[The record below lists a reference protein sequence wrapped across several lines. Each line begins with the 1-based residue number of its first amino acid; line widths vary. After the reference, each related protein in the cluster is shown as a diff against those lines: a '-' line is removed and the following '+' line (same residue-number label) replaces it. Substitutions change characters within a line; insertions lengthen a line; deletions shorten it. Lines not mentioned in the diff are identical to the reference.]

1 MIVGSLFETA
11 WHALATHRMRS
22 FLTMLGMV
30 IGVAA
35 VILMLAIG
43 QGAQAMVR
51 SSIASMGSNL
61 FIIMSGATTSSGA
74 RVAAGQ
80 APSLTFADADAIREL
95 PDILAAAPVT
105 PGSAQLIYGGVN
117 WSTSVYGT
125 TPDYVVVR
133 DWPLAEGGFFSEAD
147 VRSGARVAVIGEV
160 VARELFGDE
169 DPVGKVIRIRQ
180 APFEVIGVLA
190 PKGQSL
196 DGRDQDDLV
205 IVPISSAQQKIF
217 SGGRLRDRAR
227 LIMAQALSEKRMD
240 AAESAIN
247 ELLRSRHRIGVE
259 QDDDFTVRNL
269 TAIAEAA
276 ASTTRVM
283 SMLLGAIAAISLVV
297 GGIGIMNIMLVS
309 VTERTR
315 EIGIRMAIGAR
326 RSDVL
331 WQFLIEALTLSL
343 IGCGIG
349 LVIGIGGAWLV
360 ERFAGLPI
368 VVTPAAA
375 LMAVG
380 VSFLIGVFF
389 GFYPARSAAAL
400 DPIEAL
406 RSQ

>member
-1 MIVGSLFETA
+1 MIFSSLLETA
-11 WHALATHRMRS
+11 WHALTAHRMRS

-51 SSIASMGSNL
+51 SAIESMGSNL
-61 FIIMSGATTSSGA
+61 FIILSGATTSGGA
-74 RVAAGQ
+74 RVATGN
-80 APSLTFADADAIREL
+80 APSLTFDDAEAIREL
-95 PDILAAAPVT
+95 PDILAAAPVSS
-105 PGSAQLIYGGVN
+105 GGAQLIYGGVN

-125 TPDYVVVR
+125 TPDYAVVR
-133 DWPLAEGGFFSEAD
+133 NWSMASGSFFNEAD
-147 VRSGARVAVIGEV
+147 VRTGARVAVIGDV
-160 VARELFGDE
+160 VASELFGDE
-169 DPVGKVIRIRQ
+169 DPIGKVIRIKQ

-190 PKGQSL
+190 AKGQSL
-196 DGRDQDDLV
+196 DGRNQDDTV
-205 IVPISSAQQKIF
+205 MVPFSSAQQKIF
-217 SGGRLRDRAR
+217 SNSLRNRAR
-227 LIMAQALSEKRMD
+227 FIMVQAVSEKNMD
-240 AAESAIN
+240 AAETSIN
-247 ELLRSRHRIGVE
+247 NLLRSRHRIQEG

-269 TAIAEAA
+269 TAIAETA
-276 ASTTRVM
+276 ASTTRIM
-283 SMLLGAIAAISLVV
+283 SLLLGAIAAISLVV

-326 RSDVL
+326 RRDVL

-349 LVIGIGGAWLV
+349 LLLGVGGAWLV
-360 ERFAGLPI
+360 GSLADLPVAVT
-368 VVTPAAA
+368 VVSV
-375 LMAVG
+375 LLAVG

-389 GFYPARSAAAL
+389 GFYPARRAAGL

-406 RSQ
+406 RAQ

>member
-1 MIVGSLFETA
+1 MIIGSLLETA

-35 VILMLAIG
+35 VILMMAIG
-43 QGAQAMVR
+43 QGAQATVR
-51 SSIASMGSNL
+51 SAIESMGSNL
-61 FIIMSGATTSSGA
+61 FIITSGATTASGA
-74 RVAAGQ
+74 RVAAGT
-80 APSLTFADADAIREL
+80 APSLTFDDADAIRNL
-95 PDILAAAPVT
+95 PEIGAGAPVA
-105 PGSAQLIYGGVN
+105 PGSAQLIYAGLN
-117 WSTSVYGT
+117 WNTVVYGT

-133 DWPLAEGGFFSEAD
+133 DWSVASGGFFSEAD
-147 VRSGARVAVIGEV
+147 VRSAARVAVIGAV

-169 DPVGKVIRIRQ
+169 DPVGKIIRIRQ

-190 PKGQSL
+190 AKGQSL

-217 SGGRLRDRAR
+217 GSSLRNRAR
-227 LIMAQALSEKRMD
+227 MIMAQALSEKNMD
-240 AAESAIN
+240 AAEHAMN
-247 ELLRSRHRIGVE
+247 ELLRVRHRIGVG

-269 TAIAEAA
+269 TAIAEAE
-276 ASTTRVM
+276 ASTTRIM

-349 LVIGIGGAWLV
+349 LVIGVGGAWLV
-360 ERFAGLPI
+360 ERLAGLQV
-368 VVTPAAA
+368 VVTPVAA

-389 GFYPARSAAAL
+389 GFYPARRAAGL

>member
-1 MIVGSLFETA
+1 
-11 WHALATHRMRS
+11 MRS

-51 SSIASMGSNL
+51 SAIESMGSNL
-61 FIIMSGATTSSGA
+61 FIIMSGATSSGGA
-74 RVAAGQ
+74 RIATGN
-80 APSLTFADADAIREL
+80 APTLTFEDADAIRDL
-95 PDILAAAPVT
+95 PGLAAAAPVS
-105 PGSAQLIYGGVN
+105 PGGAQLIYGGVN

-125 TPDYVVVR
+125 TPDYAVVR
-133 DWPLAEGGFFSEAD
+133 DWPVASGSFFSEAD
-147 VRSGARVAVIGEV
+147 VRSGARVAVIGQV
-160 VARELFGDE
+160 VANELFGDE
-169 DPVGKVIRIRQ
+169 DPIGKIIRIKQ

-190 PKGQSL
+190 AKGQSL
-196 DGRDQDDLV
+196 DGRDQDDTV
-205 IVPISSAQQKIF
+205 MVPISSAQQKIF
-217 SGGRLRDRAR
+217 SSSLRNRAR
-227 LIMAQALSEKRMD
+227 FIMAQAVSEKGMD
-240 AAESAIN
+240 AAETAIN
-247 ELLRSRHRIGVE
+247 ELLRSRHRIGAG

-269 TAIAEAA
+269 TAIAETA
-276 ASTTRVM
+276 ASTTRIM

-326 RSDVL
+326 RRDVL

-349 LVIGIGGAWLV
+349 LLFGVGGAWLV
-360 ERFAGLPI
+360 GNLADLP
-368 VVTPAAA
+368 VAVTPTSI

-389 GFYPARSAAAL
+389 GFYPARRAAGL

>member
-1 MIVGSLFETA
+1 MIFSSLLETA

-35 VILMLAIG
+35 VILMMAIG
-43 QGAQAMVR
+43 EGAQAMVR
-51 SSIASMGSNL
+51 DSIKSMGSNL
-61 FIIMSGATTSSGA
+61 FIIMSGASTSGGA
-74 RVAAGQ
+74 RVATGN
-80 APSLTFADADAIREL
+80 APTLTFDDADAIRDL
-95 PDILAAAPVT
+95 KDVLAAAPVS
-105 PGSAQLIYGGVN
+105 PGSAQLIYNGVN

-125 TPDYVVVR
+125 TPDYIQVR
-133 DWPLAEGGFFSEAD
+133 NWSLASGGFFNEAD
-147 VRSGARVAVIGEV
+147 VRSGARVAVIGQV

-169 DPVGKVIRIRQ
+169 DPIGKIIRIKQ

-190 PKGQSL
+190 AKGQSL
-196 DGRDQDDLV
+196 DGRDQDDTV

-217 SGGRLRDRAR
+217 SNALRNRAR
-227 LIMAQALSEKRMD
+227 FIMAQALSAKSMD
-240 AAESAIN
+240 AAESAITN
-247 ELLRSRHRIGVE
+247 VLRSRHRIGVG
-259 QDDDFTVRNL
+259 QDDDFSVRNL
-269 TAIAEAA
+269 TALAEAA
-276 ASTTRVM
+276 AATTRIM
-283 SMLLGAIAAISLVV
+283 SILLGAIAAISLVV

-326 RSDVL
+326 SRDVL

-349 LVIGIGGAWLV
+349 LLLGVGGAWLV
-360 ERFAGLPI
+360 GSLVDLP
-368 VVTPAAA
+368 VAVTPTSV
-375 LMAVG
+375 LLAVG

-389 GFYPARSAAAL
+389 GFYPARRAAGL

>member
-1 MIVGSLFETA
+1 MIFTSLFETA
-11 WHALATHRMRS
+11 WHALVTHRMRS

-51 SSIASMGSNL
+51 SSIESMGSNL
-61 FIIMSGATTSSGA
+61 FIIMSGATTSGGA
-74 RVAAGQ
+74 RVAGGM
-80 APSLTFADADAIREL
+80 APTLTFSDADAIRGL
-95 PDILAAAPVT
+95 GDIVAAAPVS
-105 PGSAQLIYGGVN
+105 PGTAQLIYGGLN
-117 WSTSVYGT
+117 WNTSVYGT
-125 TPDYVVVR
+125 TPDYAVVR
-133 DWPLAEGGFFSEAD
+133 DWPMESGGFFSEAD
-147 VRSGARVAVIGEV
+147 VRSGARVVVIGAV

-169 DPVGKVIRIRQ
+169 DPIGKIIRIRQ

-190 PKGQSL
+190 AKGQSL
-196 DGRDQDDLV
+196 DGRDQDDTV
-205 IVPISSAQQKIF
+205 IVPITSAQQKIF
-217 SGGRLRDRAR
+217 SSSMRNRAR
-227 LIMAQALSEKRMD
+227 LVMAQAVSDKRME
-240 AAESAIN
+240 AAESGIN
-247 ELLRSRHRIGVE
+247 ELLRNRHRISAG

-269 TAIAEAA
+269 TALAETA
-276 ASTTRVM
+276 ASTTRIM
-283 SMLLGAIAAISLVV
+283 SLLLGAIAAISLVV

-326 RSDVL
+326 RRDVL

-343 IGCGIG
+343 IGCAIG
-349 LVIGIGGAWLV
+349 LALGIGGAWLV
-360 ERFAGLPI
+360 GNLAGLP
-368 VVTPAAA
+368 VAVTPASV

-389 GFYPARSAAAL
+389 GFYPARSAAGL

-406 RSQ
+406 RAQ

>member
-1 MIVGSLFETA
+1 MIIGSLLETA

-35 VILMLAIG
+35 VILMMAIG
-43 QGAQAMVR
+43 QGAQATVR
-51 SSIASMGSNL
+51 SAIESMGSNL
-61 FIIMSGATTSSGA
+61 FIITSGATTASGA
-74 RVAAGQ
+74 RVAAGT
-80 APSLTFADADAIREL
+80 APSLTFDDADAIRNL
-95 PDILAAAPVT
+95 PEIGAGAPVA
-105 PGSAQLIYGGVN
+105 PGSAQLIYGGLN
-117 WSTSVYGT
+117 WNTVVYGT

-133 DWPLAEGGFFSEAD
+133 DWSVASGGFFSEAD
-147 VRSGARVAVIGEV
+147 VRSAARVAVIGAV

-169 DPVGKVIRIRQ
+169 DPVGKIIRIRQ

-190 PKGQSL
+190 AKGQSL

-217 SGGRLRDRAR
+217 GSSLRNRAR
-227 LIMAQALSEKRMD
+227 MIMAQALSEKNMD
-240 AAESAIN
+240 AAEHAMN
-247 ELLRSRHRIGVE
+247 ELLRVRHRIGVG

-269 TAIAEAA
+269 TAIAEAE
-276 ASTTRVM
+276 ASTTRIM

-349 LVIGIGGAWLV
+349 LVIGVGGAWLV
-360 ERFAGLPI
+360 ERLAGLPV
-368 VVTPAAA
+368 VVTPVAA

-389 GFYPARSAAAL
+389 GFYPARRAAGL

>member
-1 MIVGSLFETA
+1 VIFTSLLETA

-35 VILMLAIG
+35 VILMMAIG
-43 QGAQAMVR
+43 EGAQAMVR
-51 SSIASMGSNL
+51 DAIKSMGSNL
-61 FIIMSGATTSSGA
+61 FIIMSGASTSGGA
-74 RVAAGQ
+74 RVATGN
-80 APSLTFADADAIREL
+80 APTLTFDDADAIRNL
-95 PDILAAAPVT
+95 PDVLTAAPVS
-105 PGSAQLIYGGVN
+105 PGSAQLIYGGIN
-117 WSTSVYGT
+117 WSTSVFGT

-133 DWPLAEGGFFSEAD
+133 DWPMESGGFFSEAD
-147 VRSGARVAVIGEV
+147 VRSGARVAVIGQV

-169 DPVGKVIRIRQ
+169 DPIGKIIRIKQ

-190 PKGQSL
+190 AKGQSL
-196 DGRDQDDLV
+196 DGRDQDDTVL
-205 IVPISSAQQKIF
+205 VPISSAQQKIF
-217 SGGRLRDRAR
+217 SNSLRNRAR
-227 LIMAQALSEKRMD
+227 FIMAQAVSAKSMGV
-240 AAESAIN
+240 AEATIN
-247 ELLRSRHRIGVE
+247 DTLRSRHRIGTGQE
-259 QDDDFTVRNL
+259 DDFSVRNL
-269 TAIAEAA
+269 TAIAETAA
-276 ASTTRVM
+276 ATTRIM
-283 SMLLGAIAAISLVV
+283 SILLGTIAAISLVV

-326 RSDVL
+326 RRDVL

-349 LVIGIGGAWLV
+349 LLLGVGGAWLV
-360 ERFAGLPI
+360 GSLAGLP
-368 VVTPAAA
+368 VAVTPASV
-375 LMAVG
+375 LLAVG

-389 GFYPARSAAAL
+389 GFYPARRAAGL

>member
-1 MIVGSLFETA
+1 VIFTSLFETA
-11 WHALATHRMRS
+11 WHALATHRLRS

-51 SSIASMGSNL
+51 SAIESMGSNL
-61 FIIMSGATTSSGA
+61 FIIMSGATTTGGA
-74 RVAAGQ
+74 RVAIGS
-80 APSLTFADADAIREL
+80 APTLTFDDADAIRDL
-95 PDILAAAPVT
+95 QDIVAASPVS

-117 WSTSVYGT
+117 WSTSVFGT
-125 TPDYVVVR
+125 TPDYAIVR
-133 DWPLAEGGFFSEAD
+133 DWPMESGGFFSEAD
-147 VRSGARVAVIGEV
+147 VRSGARVAVIGQV

-169 DPVGKVIRIRQ
+169 DPIGKVIRIRQ

-190 PKGQSL
+190 AKGQSL

-217 SGGRLRDRAR
+217 SGSLRNRAR
-227 LIMAQALSEKRMD
+227 FIMAQATSEKTMD
-240 AAESAIN
+240 PAESAIN
-247 ELLRSRHRIGVE
+247 ELLRNRHRIGVGQE
-259 QDDDFTVRNL
+259 DDFTVRNL

-276 ASTTRVM
+276 ASTTRIM
-283 SMLLGAIAAISLVV
+283 SLLLGAIAAISLVV

-326 RSDVL
+326 RRDVL

-349 LVIGIGGAWLV
+349 VVLGIGGATLV
-360 ERFAGLPI
+360 ESFAGLPI
-368 VVTPAAA
+368 AVTPASV

-389 GFYPARSAAAL
+389 GFYPARRAAGL

>member
-1 MIVGSLFETA
+1 MIFSSLLETA

-35 VILMLAIG
+35 VILMMAIG
-43 QGAQAMVR
+43 EGAQAMVR
-51 SSIASMGSNL
+51 DSIKSMGSNL
-61 FIIMSGATTSSGA
+61 FIIMSGASTSGGA
-74 RVAAGQ
+74 RVATGN
-80 APSLTFADADAIREL
+80 APTLTFDDADAIRDL
-95 PDILAAAPVT
+95 KDVLAAAPVS
-105 PGSAQLIYGGVN
+105 PGSAQLIYNGVN

-125 TPDYVVVR
+125 TPDYIQVR
-133 DWPLAEGGFFSEAD
+133 NWSLASGGFFNEAD
-147 VRSGARVAVIGEV
+147 VRSGARVAVIGQV

-169 DPVGKVIRIRQ
+169 DPIGKIIRIKQ

-190 PKGQSL
+190 AKGQSL
-196 DGRDQDDLV
+196 DGRDQDDTV

-217 SGGRLRDRAR
+217 SNALRNRAR
-227 LIMAQALSEKRMD
+227 FIMAQALSAKSMD
-240 AAESAIN
+240 AAESAITN
-247 ELLRSRHRIGVE
+247 VLRSRHRIGVG
-259 QDDDFTVRNL
+259 QDDDFSVRNL
-269 TAIAEAA
+269 TALAEAA
-276 ASTTRVM
+276 AATTRIM
-283 SMLLGAIAAISLVV
+283 SILLGAIAAISLVV

-326 RSDVL
+326 RRDVL

-349 LVIGIGGAWLV
+349 LLLGVGGAWLV
-360 ERFAGLPI
+360 GSLAGLP
-368 VVTPAAA
+368 VAVTPTSV
-375 LMAVG
+375 LLAVG

-389 GFYPARSAAAL
+389 GFYPARRAAGL

>member
-1 MIVGSLFETA
+1 MIFTSLFETA

-22 FLTMLGMV
+22 FLTMLGMM

-51 SSIASMGSNL
+51 GAIESMGSNL
-61 FIIMSGATTSSGA
+61 FIIMSGATATGGA
-74 RVAAGQ
+74 RVAMGS
-80 APSLTFADADAIREL
+80 APTLTFDDADAIRDL
-95 PDILAAAPVT
+95 PDVLAASPVT
-105 PGSAQLIYGGVN
+105 PGNTQLIYGGVN
-117 WSTSVYGT
+117 WSSSVFGTS
-125 TPDYVVVR
+125 PDYAVVR
-133 DWPLAEGGFFSEAD
+133 DWPMDSGGFFSESD
-147 VRSGARVAVIGEV
+147 VRSGARVAVIGQV

-169 DPVGKVIRIRQ
+169 DPVGKIIRIRQ

-190 PKGQSL
+190 AKGQSL

-205 IVPISSAQQKIF
+205 IVPITSAQQKIF
-217 SGGRLRDRAR
+217 SGGLRNRAR
-227 LIMAQALSEKRMD
+227 FIMAQATSEKTMD

-247 ELLRSRHRIGVE
+247 ELLRNRHRIGVGQE
-259 QDDDFTVRNL
+259 DDFTVRNL

-276 ASTTRVM
+276 ASTTRIM
-283 SMLLGAIAAISLVV
+283 SLLLGAIAAISLVV

-326 RSDVL
+326 RRDVL

-343 IGCGIG
+343 FGCAIG
-349 LVIGIGGAWLV
+349 LALGVGGAWLV
-360 ERFAGLPI
+360 AQFAGLP
-368 VVTPAAA
+368 VEVTPASV

-389 GFYPARSAAAL
+389 GFYPARRAASL

-406 RSQ
+406 RTQ

>member
-1 MIVGSLFETA
+1 VIFTSLFETA
-11 WHALATHRMRS
+11 WHALATHRLRS

-51 SSIASMGSNL
+51 SAIESMGSNL
-61 FIIMSGATTSSGA
+61 FIIMSGATTTGGA
-74 RVAAGQ
+74 RVAIGS
-80 APSLTFADADAIREL
+80 APTLTFDDADAIRDL
-95 PDILAAAPVT
+95 QDIVAASPVS

-117 WSTSVYGT
+117 WSTSVFGT
-125 TPDYVVVR
+125 TPDYAIVR
-133 DWPLAEGGFFSEAD
+133 DWPMESGGFFSEAD
-147 VRSGARVAVIGEV
+147 VRSGARVAVIGQV

-169 DPVGKVIRIRQ
+169 DPIGKVIRIRQ

-190 PKGQSL
+190 AKGQSL

-217 SGGRLRDRAR
+217 SGSLRNRAR
-227 LIMAQALSEKRMD
+227 FIMAQAVSEKSMD

-247 ELLRSRHRIGVE
+247 ELLRNRHRIGVGQE
-259 QDDDFTVRNL
+259 DDFTVRNL

-276 ASTTRVM
+276 ASTTRIM
-283 SMLLGAIAAISLVV
+283 SLLLGAIAAISLVV

-315 EIGIRMAIGAR
+315 EIGIRMVIGAR
-326 RSDVL
+326 RRDVL

-343 IGCGIG
+343 IGCGMG
-349 LVIGIGGAWLV
+349 VVLGIGGATLV
-360 ERFAGLPI
+360 ESFAGLPI
-368 VVTPAAA
+368 AVTPASL

-389 GFYPARSAAAL
+389 GFYPARRAAGL

>member
-1 MIVGSLFETA
+1 MIFTSLLETA
-11 WHALATHRMRS
+11 WHALTTHQMRS

-51 SSIASMGSNL
+51 DSIQSMGSNL
-61 FIIMSGATTSSGA
+61 FIIMSGATTAGGA
-74 RVAAGQ
+74 RVATGSAL
-80 APSLTFADADAIREL
+80 SLTFDDADAIRDL
-95 PDILAAAPVT
+95 KDLAAAAPVS

-117 WSTSVYGT
+117 WSTSVFGT
-125 TPDYVVVR
+125 TPDYAVVR
-133 DWPLAEGGFFSEAD
+133 DWPMASGGFFSEAD
-147 VRSGARVAVIGEV
+147 VRSGARVAVIGQV
-160 VARELFGDE
+160 VARELFGGE
-169 DPVGKVIRIRQ
+169 DPVGKIIRIRQ

-190 PKGQSL
+190 AKGQSL
-196 DGRDQDDLV
+196 DGRDQDDTV
-205 IVPISSAQQKIF
+205 MVPISSAQQKIF
-217 SGGRLRDRAR
+217 SSSLRNRAR
-227 LIMAQALSEKRMD
+227 FIMAQAVSEKSMD

-247 ELLRSRHRIGVE
+247 DLLRSRHRIGVGQE
-259 QDDDFTVRNL
+259 DDFTVRNL
-269 TAIAEAA
+269 TALAETA

-283 SMLLGAIAAISLVV
+283 SLLLGAIAAISLVV

-326 RSDVL
+326 RRDVL

-349 LVIGIGGAWLV
+349 LALGIGGAWLV
-360 ERFAGLPI
+360 EYFAGLP
-368 VVTPAAA
+368 VAVTPASV

-389 GFYPARSAAAL
+389 GFYPARRAAGL

>member
-1 MIVGSLFETA
+1 MFTSLFETA
-11 WHALATHRMRS
+11 WHALVTHRMRS

-51 SSIASMGSNL
+51 SSIESMGSNL
-61 FIIMSGATTSSGA
+61 FIIMSGATTAGGA
-74 RVAAGQ
+74 RVAGGM
-80 APSLTFADADAIREL
+80 APTLTFSDADAIRGL
-95 PDILAAAPVT
+95 DDIVAAAPVS
-105 PGSAQLIYGGVN
+105 PGTVQLIYGGLN
-117 WSTSVYGT
+117 WNTSVFGT
-125 TPDYVVVR
+125 TPDYAVVR
-133 DWPLAEGGFFSEAD
+133 NWPMASGGFFSEAD
-147 VRSGARVAVIGEV
+147 VRSGARVAVIGAV

-169 DPVGKVIRIRQ
+169 DPIGKIIRIRQ

-190 PKGQSL
+190 AKGQSL
-196 DGRDQDDLV
+196 DGRDQDDTV
-205 IVPISSAQQKIF
+205 IVPITSAQQKIF
-217 SGGRLRDRAR
+217 SSSMRNRAR
-227 LIMAQALSEKRMD
+227 MVMAQAVSDKRME
-240 AAESAIN
+240 AAESGIN
-247 ELLRSRHRIGVE
+247 ELLRNRHRIGAGQE
-259 QDDDFTVRNL
+259 DDFTVRNL
-269 TAIAEAA
+269 TALAETA
-276 ASTTRVM
+276 ASTTRIM
-283 SMLLGAIAAISLVV
+283 SLLLGAIAAISLVV

-326 RSDVL
+326 RRDVL

-343 IGCGIG
+343 IGCAIG
-349 LVIGIGGAWLV
+349 LALGIGGAWLV
-360 ERFAGLPI
+360 GNLAGLP
-368 VVTPAAA
+368 VAVTPASI

-406 RSQ
+406 RAQ

>member
-1 MIVGSLFETA
+1 MIFTSLLETA
-11 WHALATHRMRS
+11 WHALTTHRMRS

-30 IGVAA
+30 FGVAA

-51 SSIASMGSNL
+51 GAIESMGSNL
-61 FIIMSGATTSSGA
+61 FIIMSGATSSGGA
-74 RVAAGQ
+74 RIATGN
-80 APSLTFADADAIREL
+80 APTLTVGDADAIRNL
-95 PDILAAAPVT
+95 KDILAAAPVT
-105 PGSAQLIYGGVN
+105 PGNAQLVYGGVN
-117 WSTSVYGT
+117 WSTSVFGT
-125 TPDYVVVR
+125 TPDYAIVR
-133 DWPLAEGGFFSEAD
+133 NWSMASGGFFSEAD
-147 VRSGARVAVIGEV
+147 VRNGARVAVIGEV

-169 DPVGKVIRIRQ
+169 DPVGKILRIKQ

-196 DGRDQDDLV
+196 DGRDQDDTV
-205 IVPISSAQQKIF
+205 MVPFSSAQQKIF
-217 SGGRLRDRAR
+217 SSALRDRAR
-227 LIMAQALSEKRMD
+227 FIMAQAASEKSMG
-240 AAESAIN
+240 AAETAIN
-247 ELLRSRHRIGVE
+247 DLLRSRHRIGMGQE
-259 QDDDFTVRNL
+259 DDFSVRNL
-269 TAIAEAA
+269 TALAETA
-276 ASTTRVM
+276 ASTTRIM

-326 RSDVL
+326 RRDVL

-349 LVIGIGGAWLV
+349 LLLGIGGAWLV
-360 ERFAGLPI
+360 GSLAGLP
-368 VVTPAAA
+368 VAVTAVSV

-389 GFYPARSAAAL
+389 GFYPARRAAGL

-406 RSQ
+406 RAQ

>member
-1 MIVGSLFETA
+1 MIFTSLFETA
-11 WHALATHRMRS
+11 WHALTTHRMRS

-51 SSIASMGSNL
+51 GAIESMGSNL
-61 FIIMSGATTSSGA
+61 FIIMSGATTTGGA
-74 RVAAGQ
+74 RVAMGS
-80 APSLTFADADAIREL
+80 APTLTFDDADAIRDL
-95 PDILAAAPVT
+95 KDIAAASPVT
-105 PGSAQLIYGGVN
+105 PGSAQLIYSGVN
-117 WSTSVYGT
+117 WSTSVFGT
-125 TPDYVVVR
+125 SPDYAIVR
-133 DWPLAEGGFFSEAD
+133 DWPMSSGGFFSEAD
-147 VRSGARVAVIGEV
+147 VRSGARVAVIGQV

-169 DPVGKVIRIRQ
+169 DPIGKVIRIRQ

-190 PKGQSL
+190 AKGQSL

-217 SGGRLRDRAR
+217 SSGLRNRAR
-227 LIMAQALSEKRMD
+227 FIMAQATSEKAMD

-247 ELLRSRHRIGVE
+247 ELLRNRHRIGVGQE
-259 QDDDFTVRNL
+259 DDFTVRNL

-276 ASTTRVM
+276 ASTTRIM
-283 SMLLGAIAAISLVV
+283 SLLLGAIAAISLVV

-326 RSDVL
+326 RRDVL

-349 LVIGIGGAWLV
+349 LVLGIGGAALV
-360 ERFAGLPI
+360 ETLAGLP
-368 VVTPAAA
+368 VAVTPASV

-389 GFYPARSAAAL
+389 GFYPARRAASL

>member
-1 MIVGSLFETA
+1 MIFASLFETA
-11 WHALATHRMRS
+11 WHALVTHRMRS
-22 FLTMLGMV
+22 FLTMLGMM

-51 SSIASMGSNL
+51 DSIESMGSNL
-61 FIIMSGATTSSGA
+61 FIIMSGATTAGGA
-74 RVAAGQ
+74 RVAGGM
-80 APSLTFADADAIREL
+80 APTLTFDDANAIREL
-95 PDILAAAPVT
+95 DDIAAAAPVS
-105 PGSAQLIYGGVN
+105 PGSAQLIFGGIN
-117 WSTSVYGT
+117 WSTSVFGT
-125 TPDYVVVR
+125 TPDYAVVR
-133 DWPLAEGGFFSEAD
+133 DWPMASGSFFSEAD
-147 VRSGARVAVIGEV
+147 VRSGARVTVIGAV

-169 DPVGKVIRIRQ
+169 DPIGKIIRIRQ

-190 PKGQSL
+190 SKGQSL
-196 DGRDQDDLV
+196 DGRDQDDTV
-205 IVPISSAQQKIF
+205 MVPISSAQQKIF
-217 SGGRLRDRAR
+217 SSSLRNRAR
-227 LIMAQALSEKRMD
+227 MIMAQAVSEKRMD
-240 AAESAIN
+240 TAESAIN
-247 ELLRSRHRIGVE
+247 ELLRNRHRIGVGQE
-259 QDDDFTVRNL
+259 DDFTVRNL

-276 ASTTRVM
+276 ASTTRIM
-283 SMLLGAIAAISLVV
+283 SLLLGAIAAISLVV

-326 RSDVL
+326 RRDVL

-343 IGCGIG
+343 IGCAIG
-349 LVIGIGGAWLV
+349 LLLGIGGAWLV
-360 ERFAGLPI
+360 ERLAGLP
-368 VVTPAAA
+368 VAVTPASV

-389 GFYPARSAAAL
+389 GFYPARRAAGL